1 MSTNDHQPR
10 QPKGRPIGGQYA
22 AKSNPE
28 SDIDL
33 GGGQLSPLTT
43 LVERRKDDLRWSGF
57 LPFSAEPNVV
67 SPRSTAFRRE
77 WWEQH
82 FATAGYEEPGGGY
95 PQMPDDW
102 TPHRHRGRS
111 VAGRHRTHRMCY
123 TGSEVRLRMPSV
135 AAVRSYEQ
143 ATDPPKRPGGT
154 FDVPV
159 SATFPG
165 GEVSGWVRVIRDKDG
180 GWATQ
185 GLGFSK
191 AQSAYVAE
199 AVQCVLEARHPTMA
213 LAQAGDILERRR
225 MRAAQIGAAAERIRS
240 KWLNAAAYEPATKTM
255 VVVAGE
261 ETGNRRTYGFA
272 SDTAAFLAMVRSP
285 APGRVFNQQVRGR
298 ATRVAV
304 NECSQCGRFTAEGV
318 SHRCPP
324 VPSERLTTIPGNERV
339 RRYIFGGEEA

>member
-1 MSTNDHQPR
+1 MSTNDSQPR
-10 QPKGRPIGGQYA
+10 QPKGRPIGGQFA
-22 AKSNPE
+22 AKENPE
-28 SDIDL
+28 SDLDL
-33 GGGQLSPLTT
+33 GGTPSSLST
-43 LVERRKDDLRWSGF
+43 LIDRRRDDLRWSGF

-82 FATAGYEEPGGGY
+82 FAVAGYEEPGGGY

-102 TPHRHRGRS
+102 TPHRHTGRS
-111 VAGRHRTHRMCY
+111 VAGRRRTHRMCY
-123 TGSEVRLRMPSV
+123 TGNEVRLRMPS
-135 AAVRSYEQ
+135 AASIRSYEQ
-143 ATDPPKRPGGT
+143 ATDPPKRPGDT

-159 SATFPG
+159 AATFPG

-185 GLGFSK
+185 GLGFSP

-213 LAQAGDILERRR
+213 LAHAGDILARRR
-225 MRAAQIGAAAERIRS
+225 MRAAQLGAAAERIRS
-240 KWLNAAAYEPATKTM
+240 KWISAAGYDQATKTM

-261 ETGNRRTYGFA
+261 GTDKRRTYGFA
-272 SDTAAFLAMVRSP
+272 TDTSAYLSMVRST

-298 ATRVAV
+298 AARVEV
-304 NECSQCGRFTAEGV
+304 HECDACGRFTAAGV
-318 SHRCPP
+318 AHRCPP
-324 VPSERLTTIPGNERV
+324 VPSERHTTIPRNERV
-339 RRYIFGGEEA
+339 RRFIFGNGD